1 MSLGGKKT
9 TTSGTTIDPALRR
22 AALDNL
28 AMAKKIGQLGP
39 IAYTGDTVAGMS
51 PGQIA
56 AIQSG
61 NLGANAFGLREM
73 AVPTGAN
80 LNPYSTYTDALAKI
94 PPGQRAFIESL
105 FINPQ
110 TGAAPTMTYG
120 APAASSARAAAP
132 SSQTAAQTL
141 MDRITYGNGG
151 SGGSSSSRG
160 SSGSSGRS
168 LSDLAMMAGSYLPGG
183 MNTRN
188 SGSLF
193 NTIAADVRNAISP
206 QKAPTSKDRPPA
218 RPK

>member
-9 TTSGTTIDPALRR
+9 SSTTIDPDLKN

-61 NLGANAFGLREM
+61 NMGGEAFGLPTM

-80 LNPYSTYTDALAKI
+80 LNPYAAYEAALASI
-94 PPGQRAFIESL
+94 PAGQRAFIESM

-110 TGAAPTMTYG
+110 TGAAPTLAYG
-120 APAASSARAAAP
+120 APAAAPAAAP
-132 SSQTAAQTL
+132 APAQ
-141 MDRITYGNGG
+141 R
-151 SGGSSSSRG
+151 SGGG
-160 SSGSSGRS
+160 GRDYMPTGGGGGN
-168 LSDLAMMAGSYLPGG
+168 LSMLRARMPGG
-183 MNTRN
+183 IDTNNPN
-188 SGSLF
+188 SFLNSVIGRA
-193 NTIAADVRNAISP
+193 INAISP
-206 QKAPTSKDRPPA
+206 QRSSPNSSMRPPA

>member
-9 TTSGTTIDPALRR
+9 SETKIDPQLRD
-22 AALDNL
+22 AALANID
-28 AMAKKIGQLGP
+28 MAKKVGQIGYVP
-39 IAYTGDTVAGMS
+39 YTGDTVAGMS

-56 AIQSG
+56 AIESG
-61 NLGANAFGLREM
+61 NLGATAFGLPTM

-80 LNPYSTYTDALAKI
+80 LNPYATYEAALAKI
-94 PPGQRAFIESL
+94 PPAQRAFIESL

-110 TGAAPTMTYG
+110 TGAASTTAYG
-120 APAASSARAAAP
+120 APAAQAAVQQAP
-132 SSQTAAQTL
+132 QYVT
-141 MDRITYGNGG
+141 DGG
-151 SGGSSSSRG
+151 GGG
-160 SSGSSGRS
+160 GGGRS

-183 MNTRN
+183 MNTSRPF
-188 SGSLF
+188 SLL